1 MPTDERSPRHVAPI
15 TFRASAANA
24 IRDGVRRRI
33 DRVAPGRSR
42 PAVTAT
48 VVASCVMLMVVG
60 GAWWLLRPS
69 GHRAIETVLPRAS
82 AAISPGTSGA
92 RSATG
97 ATGATGATVSGT
109 SISTPVTGGSTA
121 LVVHVVGAVGAPGVV
136 RVAAGSRVLDA
147 VAAAG
152 GLAPLA
158 DTRRVNL
165 AAKLVDGQ
173 RVFVPAV
180 GESVPTTLG
189 DPGGG
194 DSGGSGFVD
203 PAPSVNLND
212 ATVAQLDVLPGVGPA
227 TAAAIVAYRT
237 QHGPFRTVDALSD
250 VHGIGPAKLE
260 QLRPLVTV

>member
-1 MPTDERSPRHVAPI
+1 MPTDERSPRRVAPI
-15 TFRASAANA
+15 TFRTRAVNA

-33 DRVAPGRSR
+33 DRFAPGRSR
-42 PAVTAT
+42 PTVTAT
-48 VVASCVMLMVVG
+48 VVASCAMLAVAG
-60 GAWWLLRPS
+60 AAWWLLRPS
-69 GHRAIETVLPRAS
+69 GHRAVETVLPRA
-82 AAISPGTSGA
+82 AAISAGSSGA

-97 ATGATGATVSGT
+97 ATVSGT
-109 SISTPVTGGSTA
+109 PTSTPATGGPAA
-121 LVVHVVGAVGAPGVV
+121 LVVHVVGAVNAPGVV
-136 RVAAGSRVLDA
+136 RVVAGSRVLDA

-173 RVFVPAV
+173 RVVVPAV
-180 GESVPTTLG
+180 GEGVPTVLG

-194 DSGGSGFVD
+194 DHGGAGFAD

-237 QHGPFRTVDALSD
+237 QHGPFRTVDALAD

>member
-15 TFRASAANA
+15 TCRTRAANA
-24 IRDGVRRRI
+24 IRDGFRRRI
-33 DRVAPGRSR
+33 DRLAPGRSR
-42 PAVTAT
+42 PTVTAR
-48 VVASCVMLMVVG
+48 VVTSCVMLALVG

-69 GHRAIETVLPRAS
+69 GHRAVETVLPRAS
-82 AAISPGTSGA
+82 AAAISPGTSAA
-92 RSATG
+92 RS

-109 SISTPVTGGSTA
+109 STSTPAIGGSAA
-121 LVVHVVGAVGAPGVV
+121 LVVHVVGAVNAPGVV

-173 RVFVPAV
+173 RVVVPAV
-180 GESVPTTLG
+180 GESVPTVPGDPAGG
-189 DPGGG
+189 DPGGA
-194 DSGGSGFVD
+194 GFVD
-203 PAPSVNLND
+203 PAQSVNLND

>member
-1 MPTDERSPRHVAPI
+1 MPTDERSTRHVAS
-15 TFRASAANA
+15 TTLRARAANA

-33 DRVAPGRSR
+33 DRLAPGRSR
-42 PAVTAT
+42 PTVTAT
-48 VVASCVMLMVVG
+48 VVASCVMLAIVG

-69 GHRAIETVLPRAS
+69 GHRAVETVLPRAS

-97 ATGATGATVSGT
+97 ASGASGAGT
-109 SISTPVTGGSTA
+109 SAGTPATGGSTA
-121 LVVHVVGAVGAPGVV
+121 LVVHVVGAVNAPGVV

-173 RVFVPAV
+173 RVVVPAV
-180 GESVPTTLG
+180 GESVPTVLG

-194 DSGGSGFVD
+194 DPGGAGFVD

-227 TAAAIVAYRT
+227 TAAAIVAHRT
-237 QHGPFRTVDALSD
+237 QHGPFRTIDALSD